1 MTARKVATE
10 TFARDAALPFERSET
25 SDQGP
30 LEGRRRLSGAF
41 SIDIDR
47 IETDPNQPR
56 KRIDGAYL
64 DELTQSIRRHGVLQ
78 PISVRYVDETNRY
91 RIVAGECRYTAA
103 KRAGIDSLPCWVKS
117 PKENEILVH
126 QIVENWVRSDLNA
139 FELADSLA
147 ILRDANRWT
156 QQQLAQQTGKSKGE
170 ISKLLS
176 ILSLDPSVQNV
187 ARQDETGRISK
198 RHLYALSR
206 LPVPLQGSLL
216 KRIKREDLTAV
227 DVERFAEREARRR
240 ETGDARGSRTF
251 RRSFRTSRAHVTF
264 TFRTDTIG
272 DEHVLEAIQEIK
284 RQLARSDA

>member
-1 MTARKVATE
+1 M
-10 TFARDAALPFERSET
+10 PFEKSGD
-25 SDQGP
+25 SLQGP

-56 KRIDGAYL
+56 KRIDEADL
-64 DELTQSIRRHGVLQ
+64 DELTQSICRHGVLQ
-78 PISVRYVDETNRY
+78 PISVRYVEETNRY

-103 KRAGIDSLPCWVKS
+103 RRAGIDSLPCWVKS

-176 ILSLDPSVQNV
+176 ILTLDPSVQSL

-206 LPVPLQGSLL
+206 LSVPLQSVLL
-216 KRIKREDLTAV
+216 GRIKRDNLTAI
-227 DVERFAEREARRR
+227 DVERLAEREAHRHER
-240 ETGDARGSRTF
+240 GDARSARIF

-264 TFRTDTIG
+264 SFRTDTI
-272 DEHVLEAIQEIK
+272 DDDQILEAIHEIK
-284 RQLARSDA
+284 RQLARDEP